1 MTMAVSIDPV
11 SLAGPPF
18 SFAPLIGGEEAE
30 SNWQLPVHYPYTGE
44 QIATIP
50 LLDETQVRR
59 ALDRAAASGP
69 PPDRHARSLVLQAVA
84 ERIAR
89 EADGLARLLTWES
102 GLCLRDTRYEVRR
115 AVDVFRFAAAEALRD
130 DGDVFACDTS
140 ANGRSRR
147 AYSMREPVRLVAAMT
162 PFNHPLNQV
171 AHKVA
176 PAIAA
181 GAPIVLKPSE
191 RTPLAALWLG
201 RAIIDAG
208 LPPDRLAIVTG
219 DAPEVLAT
227 MLDHPAVDVLSFTGG
242 VAVGKQ
248 IAHRLGYRR
257 AVLELGGNDP
267 LIVLRDADLALAT
280 SLAVAG
286 TTRNSG
292 QRCTAV
298 KRILADE
305 SIADELVERI
315 AEGVRALVVGDP
327 FDEATDV
334 GTVIDEAAAQTVERR
349 VIEAVAAGATLV
361 TGGERSGAQIRP
373 PVLDHVR
380 PELELVREETFGP
393 AVPILRVRGLDDA
406 IAVANGTRYGLS
418 SGVVSNDLEAVMRC
432 VRELRC
438 GTVNVN
444 EVPGYRTEL
453 TPFGGIGD
461 SGLGVKEGVL
471 EAMRSM
477 ATQKLYTLPW

>member
-1 MTMAVSIDPV
+1 MAVSLDVPT
-11 SLAGPPF
+11 LAGPPF
-18 SFAPLIGGEEAE
+18 AFLPLIGGEGAE
-30 SNWQLPVHYPYTGE
+30 SNWQLPVHYPYTGA

-50 LLDETQVRR
+50 LLDESQVRG
-59 ALDRAAASGP
+59 ALDRAAAAGP
-69 PPDRHARSLVLQAVA
+69 PPSRYARSLVLAGVA
-84 ERIAR
+84 DRIAA
-89 EADGLARLLTWES
+89 EADALAHLLTWES
-102 GLCLRDTRYEVRR
+102 GLCLKDTRYEVRR
-115 AVDVFRFAAAEALRD
+115 AVDVFRFAAGESLRD
-130 DGDVFACDTS
+130 DGAVFACDTS

-147 AYSMREPVRLVAAMT
+147 AYSMREPVRLVAALT

-181 GAPIVLKPSE
+181 GAPMVLKPSE

-201 RAIIDAG
+201 RAILDAG
-208 LPPDRLAIVTG
+208 LPPERLAIVTG
-219 DAPEVLAT
+219 DAPAVLAT

-242 VAVGKQ
+242 VAVGKH

-267 LIVLRDADLALAT
+267 LIVLGDADLELAT
-280 SLAVAG
+280 SLAIAG
-286 TTRNSG
+286 ATKNSG

-298 KRILADE
+298 KRILVDE
-305 SIADELVERI
+305 SIADELVARI
-315 AEGVRALVVGDP
+315 ADGVRALAVGDP

-334 GTVIDEAAAQTVERR
+334 GTVIDEESARTIERR
-349 VIEAVAAGATLV
+349 VADAVAAGATLV
-361 TGGERSGAQIRP
+361 TGGERTGAQIRP

-380 PELELVREETFGP
+380 PEMELVRQETFGP

-406 IAVANGTRYGLS
+406 IAVANGTTFGLS
-418 SGVVSNDLEAVMRC
+418 SGVVSNDLAAVMRC

-453 TPFGGIGD
+453 TPFGGVGD
-461 SGLGVKEGVL
+461 SGLGIKEGVL
-471 EAMRSM
+471 EAMRAMS
-477 ATQKLYTLPW
+477 TQKLYTLPW

>member
-1 MTMAVSIDPV
+1 MAVSLEAPT
-11 SLAGPPF
+11 LAGPPF
-18 SFAPLIGGEEAE
+18 AFPPLIGGEGVE
-30 SNWQLPVHYPYTGE
+30 SNWQLPVHYPYTGA

-50 LLDETQVRR
+50 LLDEAQVRV
-59 ALDRAAASGP
+59 ALDRAAAAGP
-69 PPDRHARSLVLQAVA
+69 PPDRHERSLVLNGVA
-84 ERIAR
+84 DRIAA
-89 EADGLARLLTWES
+89 EADALARLLTWES
-102 GLCLRDTRYEVRR
+102 GLCLKDTRYEVRR
-115 AVDVFRFAAAEALRD
+115 AVDVFRFAASEALRD
-130 DGDVFACDTS
+130 DGAVFACDTS

-147 AYSMREPVRLVAAMT
+147 AYSMREPVRLVAALT

-181 GAPIVLKPSE
+181 GAPMVLKPSE

-201 RAIIDAG
+201 RAILDAG

-219 DAPEVLAT
+219 DAPAVLAT

-242 VAVGKQ
+242 VAVGKH

-267 LIVLRDADLALAT
+267 LIVLGDADLELAT
-280 SLAVAG
+280 RLAVAG
-286 TTRNSG
+286 ATKNSG

-315 AEGVRALVVGDP
+315 AAGVQELEVGDP
-327 FDEATDV
+327 FDEATDI
-334 GTVIDEAAAQTVERR
+334 GTVIDEESARTIERR
-349 VIEAVAAGATLV
+349 VADAVAAGATLV
-361 TGGERSGAQIRP
+361 TGGERRGAQIRP

-380 PELELVREETFGP
+380 PEMELVQQETFGP
-393 AVPILRVRGLDDA
+393 AVPLLRVRGLDDA
-406 IAVANGTRYGLS
+406 IAVANGTTFGLS
-418 SGVVSNDLEAVMRC
+418 SGVVSNDLASIMRC

-471 EAMRSM
+471 EAMRAM